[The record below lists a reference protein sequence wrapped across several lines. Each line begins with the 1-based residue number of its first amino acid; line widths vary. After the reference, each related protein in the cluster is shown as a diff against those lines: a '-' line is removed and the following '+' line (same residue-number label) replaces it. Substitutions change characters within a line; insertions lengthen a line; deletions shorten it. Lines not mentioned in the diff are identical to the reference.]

1 MPTQDFDIATEPQD
15 MSYDSNDASFAAEEA
30 FEPSDP
36 TTPPEAPGTF
46 QPAQHEP
53 SVKYHFVK
61 VRRHMCRCNRLRL
74 TGHPSPTK

>member
-53 SVKYHFVK
+53 SVKYHFGNHSGRVQGFF
-61 VRRHMCRCNRLRL
+61 CI
-74 TGHPSPTK
+74 SAAII